1 MAWTGQE
8 WRRSQSNGPQK
19 QRDLIGIDRQ
29 FRADL
34 LDFGM
39 LNRGQ
44 HLPRDPDIL
53 VGMILERDAEIERL
67 KVLLKAANAKPF
79 GQRSEQLAHMV
90 ERQIRLDLG
99 DVVHEPEVASASEGA
114 GLPKMPRQASAH
126 SRPRRNI
133 GALPEHLERVVEV
146 IEPSS
151 LECACCQGKLH
162 CIGEDESEVLA
173 SRPATLYVLRTV
185 RPKYACRA
193 CEAGI
198 VQAKAK
204 PRLFDGGLA
213 TTSMISNVVVWRY
226 AWYLPLNR
234 QVQMLKGQG
243 VRLDTST
250 LCSWVKRSAW
260 WLKSLYDKL
269 LAYIHS
275 HSRVFVDE
283 TRMPVLKRDRTR
295 TKICQFW
302 AHAVDDRPWNGPAYP
317 AVAYVFAQGRGKT
330 EIQSQLVRYSGILQV
345 DAYKA
350 YKSLTRPD
358 RRAGSIALAYCLAH
372 ARRKFVDVFK
382 KYKSELAKVVIER
395 LAEVYAIEA
404 SIRSTSAEHRLG
416 VRQAKSKVLMAD
428 LKMLLMDTLK
438 DISTKDPV
446 ASAIKYTLGHWAGL
460 TLFLEDGRLEVDS
473 NTVERNMRSVALGR
487 VNSLFAGS
495 DGGAETWAILGSLL
509 TTAKLNGLDPYT
521 WLNDVLER
529 IVSGEIKSTSLWR
542 CLPWHWKQEHADMN
556 MAVAA

>member
-1 MAWTGQE
+1 
-8 WRRSQSNGPQK
+8 
-19 QRDLIGIDRQ
+19 
-29 FRADL
+29 
-34 LDFGM
+34 M

-53 VGMILERDAEIERL
+53 VCMVLERDAEIERL
-67 KVLLKAANAKPF
+67 KGMLKAANAQPF
-79 GQRSEQLAHMV
+79 GQKSEKSITVL
-90 ERQIRLDLG
+90 EGQIRLDLG
-99 DVVHEPEVASASEGA
+99 DAELDVAVGAANDEPKPAQA
-114 GLPKMPRQASAH
+114 PRQAS
-126 SRPRRNI
+126 SKSQPRRNL

-151 LECACCQGKLH
+151 LECACCQGRLH
-162 CIGEDESEVLA
+162 RIGEEESEALA

-185 RPKYACRA
+185 RPKYACRT
-193 CEAGI
+193 CETGI

-204 PRLFDGGLA
+204 PRLFEGGLA
-213 TTSMISNVVVWRY
+213 TTAMISNVVVWRY

-250 LCSWVKRSAW
+250 LCGWVKRSAW
-260 WLKSLYDKL
+260 WLKTLYDKL

-275 HSRVFVDE
+275 HNRVFVDE
-283 TRMPVLKRDRTR
+283 TRMPVLKKGRKRA
-295 TKICQFW
+295 KVCQFW

-317 AVAYVFAQGRGKT
+317 AVAYVFAQGRGKA
-330 EIQSQLVRYSGILQV
+330 EIQSQLASYNGLLQV

-350 YKSLTRPD
+350 YKSLTRPG
-358 RRAGSIALAYCLAH
+358 RKAGTIKLAYCLAH
-372 ARRKFVDVFK
+372 ARRKFVDVYK
-382 KYKSELAKVVIER
+382 KYKSELAKAVIER
-395 LAEVYAIEA
+395 LAEIYAIEA
-404 SIRSTSAEHRLG
+404 RIRGTSAEHRLS
-416 VRQAKSKVLMAD
+416 VRQTQTKGLMAD
-428 LKMLLMDTLK
+428 LKTLLMDTLK
-438 DISTKDPV
+438 NISAKDPV
-446 ASAIKYTLGHWAGL
+446 ASAIKYTLGLWSGL
-460 TLFLEDGRLEVDS
+460 TLFLDDGRLEVDS
-473 NTVERNMRSVALGR
+473 NTVERNMRSIALGR

-529 IVSGEIKSTSLWR
+529 IVSGEIKSTSLER
-542 CLPWHWKQEHADMN
+542 CLPWHWKQEHAKVN

>member
-1 MAWTGQE
+1 
-8 WRRSQSNGPQK
+8 
-19 QRDLIGIDRQ
+19 
-29 FRADL
+29 
-34 LDFGM
+34 
-39 LNRGQ
+39 
-44 HLPRDPDIL
+44 
-53 VGMILERDAEIERL
+53 
-67 KVLLKAANAKPF
+67 
-79 GQRSEQLAHMV
+79 
-90 ERQIRLDLG
+90 
-99 DVVHEPEVASASEGA
+99 
-114 GLPKMPRQASAH
+114 
-126 SRPRRNI
+126 
-133 GALPEHLERVVEV
+133 
-146 IEPSS
+146 
-151 LECACCQGKLH
+151 
-162 CIGEDESEVLA
+162 
-173 SRPATLYVLRTV
+173 
-185 RPKYACRA
+185 
-193 CEAGI
+193 
-198 VQAKAK
+198 
-204 PRLFDGGLA
+204 
-213 TTSMISNVVVWRY
+213 MISNVVVWRY

-438 DISTKDPV
+438 DISAKDPV

-495 DGGAETWAILGSLL
+495 DGGAETWAILSSLL

>member
-1 MAWTGQE
+1 
-8 WRRSQSNGPQK
+8 
-19 QRDLIGIDRQ
+19 
-29 FRADL
+29 
-34 LDFGM
+34 M

-53 VGMILERDAEIERL
+53 VGMVLERDAEIERL
-67 KVLLKAANAKPF
+67 QNLLKAANAQPYRQKSEKSLTVLD
-79 GQRSEQLAHMV
+79 GQT
-90 ERQIRLDLG
+90 RLDLG
-99 DVVHEPEVASASEGA
+99 DAELAVEVAWPNSEPEPAKLPRTASAQSE
-114 GLPKMPRQASAH
+114 
-126 SRPRRNI
+126 PRRNL

-146 IEPSS
+146 IEPPS
-151 LECACCQGKLH
+151 LDCACCQGRLH
-162 CIGEDESEVLA
+162 RIGEDESEALA

-226 AWYLPLNR
+226 AWYLPLHR

-250 LCSWVKRSAW
+250 LCGWVKRSAW

-269 LAYIHS
+269 LAYIHG

-283 TRMPVLKRDRTR
+283 TRMPVLKRGRKR

-317 AVAYVFAQGRGKT
+317 AVAYVFAQGRGKA
-330 EIQSQLVRYSGILQV
+330 EIQSQLVSYHGFLQV

-350 YKSLTRPD
+350 YKSLARPG
-358 RRAGSIALAYCLAH
+358 RKAGTITLAYCLAH
-372 ARRKFVDVFK
+372 ARRKFVDVYK
-382 KYKSELAKVVIER
+382 KYKSELAKTVIER
-395 LAEVYAIEA
+395 LAEIYAIEA
-404 SIRSTSAEHRLG
+404 RIRGTSAEHRLS
-416 VRQAKSKVLMAD
+416 VRQAKTKGLMAD
-428 LKMLLMDTLK
+428 LKTLLMDTLK
-438 DISTKDPV
+438 NISAKDPV
-446 ASAIKYTLGHWAGL
+446 ASAIKYTLGLWSGL
-460 TLFLEDGRLEVDS
+460 TLFLDDGRLEVDS
-473 NTVERNMRSVALGR
+473 NTVERNMRSIALGR

-529 IVSGEIKSTSLWR
+529 IVSGEIKSTSLER

>member
-1 MAWTGQE
+1 
-8 WRRSQSNGPQK
+8 
-19 QRDLIGIDRQ
+19 
-29 FRADL
+29 
-34 LDFGM
+34 
-39 LNRGQ
+39 
-44 HLPRDPDIL
+44 
-53 VGMILERDAEIERL
+53 MILERDAEIERL
-67 KVLLKAANAKPF
+67 KVLLKAAHARPF
-79 GQRSEQLAHMV
+79 SQRSEQLAHVV
-90 ERQIRLDLG
+90 EGQIRLDLG
-99 DVVHEPEVASASEGA
+99 DVAVEPEVASVSESA
-114 GLPKMPRQASAH
+114 GLPKMPRQAGAH
-126 SRPRRNI
+126 SQPRRNI

-151 LECACCQGKLH
+151 LEC
-162 CIGEDESEVLA
+162 
-173 SRPATLYVLRTV
+173 
-185 RPKYACRA
+185 
-193 CEAGI
+193 
-198 VQAKAK
+198 
-204 PRLFDGGLA
+204 
-213 TTSMISNVVVWRY
+213 
-226 AWYLPLNR
+226 YLPLNR
-234 QVQMLKGQG
+234 QVQILKGPG

-250 LCSWVKRSAW
+250 LCGWVKRSAW

-330 EIQSQLVRYSGILQV
+330 EIQSQLCRYSGILQV

-350 YKSLTRPD
+350 YKSLTRQD

-428 LKMLLMDTLK
+428 LKMLLMDALK
-438 DISTKDPV
+438 DISAKDPV
-446 ASAIKYTLGHWAGL
+446 ASAIKSTLGHWAGL
-460 TLFLEDGRLEVDS
+460 TLFLEDGRLEIDS

-529 IVSGEIKSTSLWR
+529 IVSGEIKSTSLGR

>member
-1 MAWTGQE
+1 
-8 WRRSQSNGPQK
+8 
-19 QRDLIGIDRQ
+19 
-29 FRADL
+29 
-34 LDFGM
+34 M

-53 VGMILERDAEIERL
+53 VGMVLERDAEIERL
-67 KVLLKAANAKPF
+67 KGMLKAANAQPF
-79 GQRSEQLAHMV
+79 GQKSEKSITVL
-90 ERQIRLDLG
+90 EGQIRLDLG
-99 DVVHEPEVASASEGA
+99 DAELNVEVAAANDE
-114 GLPKMPRQASAH
+114 PKPAREPGQASAK
-126 SRPRRNI
+126 SQPRRNL

-151 LECACCQGKLH
+151 LECACCQGQLH
-162 CIGEDESEVLA
+162 RIGEEESEALA

-198 VQAKAK
+198 VQAKAR

-226 AWYLPLNR
+226 AWYLPLHR

-250 LCSWVKRSAW
+250 LCGWVKRSAW
-260 WLKSLYDKL
+260 WLKTLYDKL

-283 TRMPVLKRDRTR
+283 TRMPVLKKGRKR
-295 TKICQFW
+295 TKTCQFW

-317 AVAYVFAQGRGKT
+317 AVAYVFAQGRGKA
-330 EIQSQLVRYSGILQV
+330 EIQSQLVNYRGLLQV

-350 YKSLTRPD
+350 YKSLTRSG
-358 RRAGSIALAYCLAH
+358 RRAGKITLAYCLAH

-382 KYKSELAKVVIER
+382 KYKSELAKTVLER
-395 LAEVYAIEA
+395 LAEIYAIEA
-404 SIRSTSAEHRLG
+404 KIRGTSAEHRLS
-416 VRQAKSKVLMAD
+416 VRQAKTRGLMAD
-428 LKMLLMDTLK
+428 LKVLLVDTIK
-438 DISTKDPV
+438 DISAKDPV
-446 ASAIKYTLGHWAGL
+446 ASAIRYTLGLWSGL
-460 TLFLEDGRLEVDS
+460 TLFLDDGRLEVDS
-473 NTVERNMRSVALGR
+473 NTVERNMRSIALGR

-495 DGGAETWAILGSLL
+495 DGGAESWAILGSLL

-529 IVSGEIKSTSLWR
+529 IVSGEIKSTSLER
-542 CLPWHWKQEHADMN
+542 CLPWHWKREHADMN
-556 MAVAA
+556 LAVAA

>member
-1 MAWTGQE
+1 
-8 WRRSQSNGPQK
+8 
-19 QRDLIGIDRQ
+19 
-29 FRADL
+29 
-34 LDFGM
+34 M
-39 LNRGQ
+39 LKRGQ

-53 VGMILERDAEIERL
+53 VGMVLERDAEIERL
-67 KVLLKAANAKPF
+67 KGLLKAANARPF
-79 GQRSEQLAHMV
+79 GQKSEKSIAVLEGQS
-90 ERQIRLDLG
+90 RLDLG
-99 DVVHEPEVASASEGA
+99 DAETIIEVAASNDEPTSA
-114 GLPKMPRQASAH
+114 KVPRQSGSKSQA
-126 SRPRRNI
+126 RRNL
-133 GALPEHLERVVEV
+133 GALPDHLERVVEV

-151 LECACCQGKLH
+151 LECACCQGQLH
-162 CIGEDESEVLA
+162 RMGEDESEALA

-193 CEAGI
+193 CEAAI

-213 TTSMISNVVVWRY
+213 TTSMIANVVVWRY
-226 AWYLPLNR
+226 AWYLPLHR

-243 VRLDTST
+243 IRLDTST
-250 LCSWVKRSAW
+250 LCGWVKRVSW
-260 WLKSLYDKL
+260 WLKPLYDKL

-330 EIQSQLVRYSGILQV
+330 EIQSQLIRYSGLLQV

-350 YKSLTRPD
+350 YKSLTRPG
-358 RRAGSIALAYCLAH
+358 RQAGKITLAYCLAH

-382 KYKSELAKVVIER
+382 KYKSEFAKTVIER

-404 SIRSTSAEHRLG
+404 KIRGTSAEHRLS
-416 VRQAKSKVLMAD
+416 VRQAKTKGLIAD
-428 LKMLLMDTLK
+428 LKILLMDMIQ
-438 DISTKDPV
+438 DISAKDPV
-446 ASAIKYTLGHWAGL
+446 ASAIKYTLGHWSGL

-473 NTVERNMRSVALGR
+473 NTVERTMRSIALGR

-495 DGGAETWAILGSLL
+495 DGGAESWAFLGSLL

-529 IVSGEIKSTSLWR
+529 IVSGEIKSTSLER
-542 CLPWHWKQEHADMN
+542 CLPWHWKREHADMN